1 MDFGLIIITIIILA
15 LCIVPFIIMSQN
27 SKKKEKQLLQSLFD
41 LAGKFNYTISPFDL
55 WNNAAIGSDEGMNM
69 IFFTKKNKIMEAHE
83 HILLEDVQRC
93 RIINSNRSVSKQG
106 GYGQVIDKLELAF
119 TYHDRTKP
127 ETILNIFDVDGDSLT
142 VTKELYMAEKW
153 NRLINEKINALA
165 LKS

>member
-1 MDFGLIIITIIILA
+1 LYCAFYHYGR
-15 LCIVPFIIMSQN
+15 N
-27 SKKKEKQLLQSLFD
+27 SKKKEKQILQSLFD
-41 LAGKFNYTISPFDL
+41 LAGKYNYTLSSYDL

-106 GYGQVIDKLELAF
+106 GYASVIDKLELAF
-119 TYHDRTKP
+119 TYHDRTKA

-142 VTKELYMAEKW
+142 VTRELYMAEKW
-153 NRLINEKINALA
+153 NRLINEKINTLA

>member
-15 LCIVPFIIMSQN
+15 LCIVPFIIMSRN
-27 SKKKEKQLLQSLFD
+27 SKKKEKQLQQSLFD
-41 LAGKFNYTISPFDL
+41 LAGKFNYTISQFDL

-83 HILLEDVQRC
+83 HILLDDVQRC

-106 GYGQVIDKLELAF
+106 GNANVIDKLELAF

-165 LKS
+165 LKF